1 MAFNGSDLI
10 NQPFNTT
17 FSAYTNLFGMAFF
30 IIPIAFIG
38 AALFL
43 KTRDI
48 VVVSAYFIVSSAF
61 LMVGSAYFSDTQA
74 SLLFGLITAIGIGT
88 LLYNVFYG
96 GK

>member
-10 NQPFNTT
+10 NHPFNTT
-17 FSAYTNLFGMAFF
+17 FSAYTHFFGMAFF

-48 VVVSAYFIVSSAF
+48 VLVSIYFMISSAF
-61 LMVGSAYFSDTQA
+61 LMVGSAGFGETQA
-74 SLLFGLITAIGIGT
+74 SLFFFLIMIIGVAT
-88 LLYNVFYG
+88 LVYGVFYG

>member
-1 MAFNGSDLI
+1 MPFNGSDLI

-17 FSAYTNLFGMAFF
+17 FSAYTHFFGMAFF

-43 KTRDI
+43 KTRD
-48 VVVSAYFIVSSAF
+48 VTLVSIYFIMSSAF
-61 LMVGSAYFSDTQA
+61 LLFGSAYVGAMGAAT
-74 SLLFGLITAIGIGT
+74 LFALIATLGVAA

>member
-10 NQPFNTT
+10 NEPFNTT
-17 FSAYTNLFGMAFF
+17 FQAYTHFFGMAFF

-43 KTRDI
+43 KTRDTALLA
-48 VVVSAYFIVSSAF
+48 AYFIISSAF
-61 LMVGSAYFSDTQA
+61 LMVGSAFVGDEQA
-74 SLLFGLITAIGIGT
+74 SVIFALITAISIGT
-88 LLYNVFYG
+88 LMYSVFYG